1 MKLKRALSRAA
12 AFSLLFAFV
21 FCLSSCDFAEQ
32 LGETLV
38 GYLEEQAANGQGGAT
53 GGTVTVDPAEPS
65 QTGGT
70 EPASAENKIPFIREP
85 EVSSYTLPAE
95 TFADALEKE
104 ASDITDKAIS
114 RALGCVEVMKDDRHS
129 SVSFSFDEDANGYL
143 SELSAEEKELF
154 SNIVGAAKKGETF
167 KVTESEY
174 KGDLKKAYF
183 ALYQPMSCCEP
194 GIYSFCDTD
203 VTSRLTVKGD
213 DYESYYTS
221 ISSYFYDPYRDQN
234 ERVDKGAVA
243 LSDVLHGAE
252 LLDRVI
258 KRIVRF
264 MPEDI
269 STYDK
274 YYYLAA
280 VLSELVTYDKRPDN
294 CFTAFGALVCGRSVC
309 EGYAAAYYL
318 LCREADLWCA
328 YRNGLP
334 EGQGHVWNMVKLESG
349 IYNVD
354 VTWCDGADTPYQRD
368 WYDCFMKTDE
378 EFVNDG
384 HAATTGVEGTGD
396 RVPCPYEE

>member
-1 MKLKRALSRAA
+1 MKKAFLHAA
-12 AFSLLFAFV
+12 SVLLLFALI
-21 FCLSSCDFAEQ
+21 FCLSSCDFASQ
-32 LGETLV
+32 LAENLAD
-38 GYLEEQAANGQGGAT
+38 YLEEQAANGQGSGNGNA
-53 GGTVTVDPAEPS
+53 VTVDPAEPS

-70 EPASAENKIPFIREP
+70 DPAAAENKIPFVREP
-85 EVSSYTLPAE
+85 KVSSVALPAE
-95 TFADALEKE
+95 TFTDALEKE

-114 RALGCVEVMKDDRHS
+114 RALGCVEVMKDGRHS
-129 SVSFSFDEDANGYL
+129 SVSFSFDGDANGYL

-167 KVTESEY
+167 KVTENEY

-183 ALYQPMSCCEP
+183 ALHQPLSCCEP
-194 GIYSFCDTD
+194 GIYSYCDTD
-203 VTSRLTVKGD
+203 VTSHLTVSGD
-213 DYESYYTS
+213 DYVSRYSAIWT
-221 ISSYFYDPYRDQN
+221 YFYDPYTDQN
-234 ERVDKGAVA
+234 DRVDLGAVS
-243 LSDVLHGAE
+243 LPDVLHGAE
-252 LLDRVI
+252 LLDRVV

-280 VLSELVTYDKRPDN
+280 VLSELVAYDKRPDN
-294 CFTAFGALVCGRSVC
+294 CFTAFGALVGGRSVC
-309 EGYAAAYYL
+309 EGYAAAYYM

-328 YRNGLP
+328 YRNGMP

-354 VTWCDGADTPYQRD
+354 VTWCDGADTPYKRD

-378 EFVNDG
+378 EFEKDG
-384 HAATTGVEGTGD
+384 HAVTSGVEGTGD
-396 RVPCPYEE
+396 RVPSPYEE